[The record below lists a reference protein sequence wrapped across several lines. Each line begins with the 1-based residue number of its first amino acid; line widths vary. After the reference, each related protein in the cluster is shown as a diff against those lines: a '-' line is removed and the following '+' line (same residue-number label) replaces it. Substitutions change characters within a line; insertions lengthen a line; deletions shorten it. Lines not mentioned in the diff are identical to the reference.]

1 MKKKALWIT
10 LIVLCVLFIV
20 QIPFNFHNNA
30 YYYATHTHYK
40 KNQYPFITLLDT
52 NYLPANYVSEYTVEN
67 DDKRGSYI
75 VTISK
80 KKIETNYDIIEVS
93 DTDIFFSKD
102 YRDENYYLNNNASF
116 SFTQYGTI
124 NGYYKRGNP
133 PKNAKQKMDQA
144 LKQIQS
150 EIKQNSEKPL
160 INIQWLWNLWFS
172 LPSQYR

>member
-93 DTDIFFSKD
+93 DTDIFLVKIT
-102 YRDENYYLNNNASF
+102 EMK
-116 SFTQYGTI
+116 I
-124 NGYYKRGNP
+124 
-133 PKNAKQKMDQA
+133 
-144 LKQIQS
+144 I
-150 EIKQNSEKPL
+150 I
-160 INIQWLWNLWFS
+160 
-172 LPSQYR
+172 